1 MFSKI
6 DCLCL
11 QGMEGRVISVEGDV
25 SEGLPG
31 YNFVGYLASEVREA
45 QDRVRTAIRNL
56 GLPLPPRKVTI
67 NLSPADF
74 RKEGTGF
81 DLAIAAAILMSY
93 EKIPKASGKAAIFA
107 GELGL
112 DGAVKG
118 IPGILAITELAK
130 KYGYLKMYLPRA
142 NLKEASVI
150 EGIDLIGIES
160 LRELVDLLNG
170 KILNKRYQ
178 RESGLVLLENMNRYG
193 VDFSEING
201 QPLLR
206 RAAEV
211 AAAGKHNLLMIGPAG
226 SGKTMTARRIPTI
239 MPELALDESIEISK
253 LYSICHLLSEKEP
266 LILNRPFRSPHH
278 SISMQALAGGGSR
291 PKPGEVSLAS
301 GGILFLDELPEMSR
315 AALEVL
321 RQPLEERCITVTRV
335 QGSYRY
341 PADFQLVAA
350 MNPCLCGHY
359 PDRERCTCTQS
370 QIRRYLGRISRPFLD
385 RIDMCVETAP
395 ISYEEMNR
403 EGENESSA
411 RIRARVERARKIQKE
426 RFWGGT
432 VRYNGEMS
440 SRQVKQYCRLSPKE
454 SGFMEV
460 VFQEMKLSAR
470 VYGKILKVARTA
482 ADLDEYSEIEHRH
495 LCEAISYVRLKE
507 KYWGR

>member
-1 MFSKI
+1 M
-6 DCLCL
+6 
-11 QGMEGRVISVEGDV
+11 ISVEGDV
-25 SEGLPG
+25 SDGLPG

-56 GLPLPPRKVTI
+56 ELSLPPRKVTI

-93 EKIPKASGKAAIFA
+93 GKIPKTGGQDALFV

-112 DGAVKG
+112 DGTVKG
-118 IPGILAITELAK
+118 IPGILAITDLAR
-130 KYGYLKMYLPRA
+130 KYGYLRIYLPRV
-142 NLKEASVI
+142 NLREASVI
-150 EGIDLIGIES
+150 GGIELIGIDS

-170 KILNKRYQ
+170 KRLNRGYKR
-178 RESGLVLLENMNRYG
+178 EEGHVSLEDMNRYG

-211 AAAGKHNLLMIGPAG
+211 AAAGGHNLLMIGPAG

-239 MPELALDESIEISK
+239 MPALTLEESIEISK

-266 LILNRPFRSPHH
+266 LILTRPFRSPHH

-321 RQPLEERCITVTRV
+321 RQPLEERSITIARV
-335 QGSYRY
+335 QGSFCY

-359 PDRERCTCTQS
+359 PDRDRCTCTPA
-370 QIRRYLGRISRPFLD
+370 QIHRYLGKISRPFLD

-395 ISYEEMNR
+395 ISYGEMNSG
-403 EGENESSA
+403 GENESSA
-411 RIRARVERARKIQKE
+411 RIRARVERARRIQKE
-426 RFWGGT
+426 RFSGNT
-432 VRYNGEMS
+432 VRCNGAMS
-440 SRQVKQYCRLSPKE
+440 SRQVKQYCRLSKME
-454 SGFMEV
+454 SRFMES
-460 VFQEMKLSAR
+460 VFQEMQLSAR
-470 VYGKILKVARTA
+470 VYDKILKVARTA
-482 ADLDEYSEIEHRH
+482 ADLEEHPEIEHRH